1 MSTDTTLAIAAVAF
15 NADRF
20 SPPSVAA
27 LLEVW
32 EGNRNEPLAV
42 RAFALLSLVRPDCS
56 RDQLEL
62 ISVGQRDRVLFR
74 LREHLFG
81 SQLTSTARCPACQET
96 LELAFNVSDVLA
108 PIMQR
113 VPNAADLITLAAATR
128 VGDAK
133 RLLLERCLLS
143 SPGKRSVPVWDD
155 AFFKAVNEAMSQAD
169 PQAVVELN
177 LQCPS
182 CASTW
187 PSFLDI
193 ASYLWREL
201 EVWAKHTLR
210 EVHWLARAYG
220 WSETQILTLSPN
232 RRRLYLEMVN
242 A

>member
-1 MSTDTTLAIAAVAF
+1 VQPVPF
-15 NADRF
+15 
-20 SPPSVAA
+20 
-27 LLEVW
+27 EV
-32 EGNRNEPLAV
+32 R
-42 RAFALLSLVRPDCS
+42 
-56 RDQLEL
+56 
-62 ISVGQRDRVLFR
+62 VGRQR
-74 LREHLFG
+74 LRL
-81 SQLTSTARCPACQET
+81 
-96 LELAFNVSDVLA
+96 
-108 PIMQR
+108 R